1 MVSCSQS
8 WVASRTASYCN
19 LLHGVCLRPSP
30 RKPVAAS
37 APRTLIDGCWRL
49 PRDGSWRGPGDRR
62 QETLRRGDHSCCED
76 GGRDLT
82 TSPSNTMRDAPLLD
96 NVISLSPP
104 SRAMRKLASK
114 LPPIKSL
121 QHHNLSPVVT
131 HKCATTAP
139 LQSAAGA
146 CVLLLLMIKPGNVK
160 YESVDIICCWC
171 CAGAGRRAVALFHL
185 SAMG

>member
-1 MVSCSQS
+1 M
-8 WVASRTASYCN
+8 AA
-19 LLHGVCLRPSP
+19 GGCL
-30 RKPVAAS
+30 VM
-37 APRTLIDGCWRL
+37 D
-49 PRDGSWRGPGDRR
+49 RGGDQEPGDTE
-62 QETLRRGDHSCCED
+62 ETIHAARMED
-76 GGRDLT
+76 V
-82 TSPSNTMRDAPLLD
+82 TSPPYPSNTMRDAPLLD

-121 QHHNLSPVVT
+121 QHYNLSPVVT

-146 CVLLLLMIKPGNVK
+146 GVLLLLMIKPGNVK

>member
-1 MVSCSQS
+1 M
-8 WVASRTASYCN
+8 AA
-19 LLHGVCLRPSP
+19 GGCL
-30 RKPVAAS
+30 VM
-37 APRTLIDGCWRL
+37 D
-49 PRDGSWRGPGDRR
+49 RGGDQEPGDPE
-62 QETLRRGDHSCCED
+62 ETIHAARMED
-76 GGRDLT
+76 V
-82 TSPSNTMRDAPLLD
+82 TSPPYPSNTMRDAPLLD

-121 QHHNLSPVVT
+121 QHYNLSPVVT

-160 YESVDIICCWC
+160 YESVDIICCRC